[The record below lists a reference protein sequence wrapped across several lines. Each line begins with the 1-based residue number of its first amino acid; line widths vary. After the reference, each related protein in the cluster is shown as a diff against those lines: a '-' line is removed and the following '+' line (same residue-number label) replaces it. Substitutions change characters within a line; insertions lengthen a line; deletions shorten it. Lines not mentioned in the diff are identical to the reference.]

1 MKAIFKSNLA
11 IAEKNTKKSDA
22 NFALV
27 GRFDGGEYCVISMHS
42 RIELANPREVYNERY
57 SDVHVA
63 VRVN

>member
-1 MKAIFKSNLA
+1 MKAIFKSNRA
-11 IAEKNTKKSDA
+11 MAEKNTKKSDA

-27 GRFDGGEYCVISMHS
+27 GRFDGGEYCVISIHS
-42 RIELANPREVYNERY
+42 KIGLADTGEVYNERY